1 MAPRLPRLPRLPLP
15 DLPSL
20 PAPLA
25 RARTRA
31 LASTRRAGVN
41 VLMRASEIPVV
52 RPLAELGMRTMF
64 DTLAPSWEAIREDP
78 TYRAGFAE
86 GLDLL
91 PRGFR
96 PRRVLDVA
104 CGTGLAA
111 SFVLDRW
118 PDVNVIGTD
127 ISPKMVDL
135 ASELVPG
142 ATFQVASVHH
152 LPFDDGAFD
161 LVTALDGL
169 LDPPE
174 LLRVLGRKGRLLVVY
189 SKRGTTPISRPLHD
203 LVMEFSALGGIAT
216 PHTDGASHVLVV
228 RHGR

>member
-1 MAPRLPRLPRLPLP
+1 
-15 DLPSL
+15 
-20 PAPLA
+20 
-25 RARTRA
+25 
-31 LASTRRAGVN
+31 
-41 VLMRASEIPVV
+41 
-52 RPLAELGMRTMF
+52 MRTMF
-64 DTLAPSWEAIREDP
+64 DSLAPSWEVIRADP
-78 TYRAGFAE
+78 TYRAGFDE
-86 GLDLL
+86 GLDQL

-104 CGTGLAA
+104 CGTGIAA

-118 PDVNVIGTD
+118 PEVKVIGTD

-135 ASELVPG
+135 ASELVPS

-169 LDPPE
+169 LDPEE

-189 SKRGTTPISRPLHD
+189 SRHGTTPISRPLAD
-203 LVMEFSALGGIAT
+203 LVAEFAELGAIAT
-216 PHTDGASHVLVV
+216 PHTDGEAHVLVV

>member
-1 MAPRLPRLPRLPLP
+1 MAPRIPRPPLP
-15 DLPSL
+15 GL

-41 VLMRASEIPVV
+41 VLMRASTIPVV
-52 RPLAELGMRTMF
+52 RPVAERGFRMLF
-64 DTLAPSWEAIREDP
+64 DSLSPDWERIREDP
-78 TYRAGFAE
+78 TYRAGFDE
-86 GLDLL
+86 GLDHL

-111 SFVLDRW
+111 SFVLARW
-118 PDVNVIGTD
+118 PDVKVIGTD
-127 ISPKMVDL
+127 ISPRMVEL

-142 ATFQVASVHH
+142 ATFQVASVHV
-152 LPFDDGAFD
+152 LPFEDGAFD

-169 LDPPE
+169 LDPQE
-174 LLRVLGRKGRLLVVY
+174 LLRVLGRKGRLLIVF
-189 SKRGTTPISRPLHD
+189 SRGGTTPISRPLD
-203 LVMEFSALGGIAT
+203 VLVREFEALGAVPT
-216 PHTDGASHVLVV
+216 PHTDGQANVLVV

>member
-1 MAPRLPRLPRLPLP
+1 MAPRIPRLPLP
-15 DLPSL
+15 GL

-31 LASTRRAGVN
+31 ATRTRRAGVN
-41 VLMRASEIPVV
+41 VLMRASKVPVV
-52 RPLAELGMRTMF
+52 RPVAERGFRLLF
-64 DTLAPSWEAIREDP
+64 DSLSTDWERIRNDP
-78 TYRAGFAE
+78 TYRTGFMQ
-86 GLDLL
+86 GLDRL

-104 CGTGLAA
+104 CGTGLGAA
-111 SFVLDRW
+111 FVLERW

-127 ISPKMVDL
+127 ISPRMVEL
-135 ASELVPG
+135 ASELVPD
-142 ATFQVASVHH
+142 ATFQVASVHV

-169 LDPPE
+169 LDPQE

-189 SKRGTTPISRPLHD
+189 SRGGTTPISRPLD
-203 LVMEFSALGGIAT
+203 ELVAEFEAQGAVAT
-216 PHTDGASHVLVV
+216 PHVDGEAHVLVV

>member
-1 MAPRLPRLPRLPLP
+1 MAPRLPRPKLPA
-15 DLPSL
+15 LPSL
-20 PAPLA
+20 PEPLS
-25 RARTRA
+25 RARTHA
-31 LASTRRAGVN
+31 LARTRRAGVN
-41 VLMRASEIPVV
+41 VLMRASTIPVV
-52 RPLAELGMRTMF
+52 RPVAELGMRTMF
-64 DTLAPSWEAIREDP
+64 NSLAPSWEAIRADP
-78 TYRAGFAE
+78 TYRLGFDEALE
-86 GLDLL
+86 HL

-104 CGTGLAA
+104 CGTGIAA
-111 SFVLDRW
+111 ALVLERW
-118 PDVNVIGTD
+118 PDVNVLGTD

-142 ATFQVASVHH
+142 ATFQAASVHH

-189 SKRGTTPISRPLHD
+189 SRHGTTPISRPLHD
-203 LVMEFSALGGIAT
+203 LVAEFAELGAVAA
-216 PHTDGASHVLVV
+216 PHTDGEAHVLVV